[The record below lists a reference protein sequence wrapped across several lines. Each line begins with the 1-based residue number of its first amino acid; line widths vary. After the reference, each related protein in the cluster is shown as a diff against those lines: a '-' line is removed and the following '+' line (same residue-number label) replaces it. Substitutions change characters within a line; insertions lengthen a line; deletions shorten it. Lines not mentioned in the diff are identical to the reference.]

1 MAGSRSLRFPTST
14 FASLGLI
21 VLLTPAPSQ
30 ASPAPAPSQASPA
43 PAQGR
48 DDGLAVA
55 RRTYASAAAGSAE
68 RHEAALNLGIL
79 LLHSA
84 TNHPPHPPANHRTST
99 PAPDGA
105 APSTPSARDELTEA
119 ETLFREVVAEGG
131 HGADQGEG
139 GLIATML
146 ARGPSGAADANG
158 ELQRLQQ
165 SGRGTGPLLCV
176 AMRDLQLVSRD
187 RDATL
192 AAGDLLNDHV
202 HAFLPA
208 APYVVSARVSRPR
221 GLSTPMPKYP
231 EEARTHELS
240 GFVVFQAVIDR
251 EGKVADVLVL
261 KPGPFS
267 LTAPAT
273 KALRGW
279 TYRPALLD
287 GKPVP
292 VCVQPAIRFDIQR

>member
-1 MAGSRSLRFPTST
+1 MAGSRSLRFPAAST

-21 VLLTPAPSQ
+21 VLLTPAPSP
-30 ASPAPAPSQASPA
+30 AAPAPSQAAPA

-55 RRTYASAAAGSAE
+55 RQTYAGAAAGSAE

-79 LLHSA
+79 LLHRA
-84 TNHPPHPPANHRTST
+84 TNHPPANHRTST

-105 APSTPSARDELTEA
+105 APSTPSAREELTEA
-119 ETLFREVVAEGG
+119 ETLFREVVADGG

-165 SGRGTGPLLCV
+165 SGRGTGSLLCV
-176 AMRDLQLVSRD
+176 AMRDLQLLSRD

-202 HAFLPA
+202 HAFLPT
-208 APYVVSARVSRPR
+208 APYVVSARVSRPK
-221 GLSTPMPKYP
+221 GLSTPMPRYT
-231 EEARTHELS
+231 EEARTHQLR
-240 GFVVFQAVIDR
+240 GVVVFQAVIDR

-292 VCVQPAIRFDIQR
+292 VCVQLAISFDIQR

>member
-1 MAGSRSLRFPTST
+1 MAGSRSLRFPAAST

-21 VLLTPAPSQ
+21 ALLTPAPSQ
-30 ASPAPAPSQASPA
+30 AAPA
-43 PAQGR
+43 PAQVR
-48 DDGLAVA
+48 DDGMAVA
-55 RRTYASAAAGSAE
+55 RQTYASAAAGSAE
-68 RHEAALNLGIL
+68 RHEAALNLGIQ
-79 LLHSA
+79 LLHRA
-84 TNHPPHPPANHRTST
+84 TNHPRANVRMST
-99 PAPDGA
+99 PAPDRA
-105 APSTPSARDELTEA
+105 APSTPSAREELTEA
-119 ETLFREVVAEGG
+119 ETLFREVVADGG
-131 HGADQGEG
+131 HGADQGEA

-165 SGRGTGPLLCV
+165 SGRGTGSLLCI
-176 AMRDLQLVSRD
+176 AMRDLQLLSRD

-202 HAFLPA
+202 HAFLPT
-208 APYVVSARVSRPR
+208 APYVVSTRVSRPQ
-221 GLSTPMPKYP
+221 GLSTPMPRYT
-231 EEARTHELS
+231 EEARQHQLR
-240 GFVVFQAVIDR
+240 GFVVFQAVVDR

-267 LTAPAT
+267 LTDPAT

-292 VCVQPAIRFDIQR
+292 VCVQPAISFDVQR